1 MRYSV
6 HGFSQSKAIEYGLN
20 NDDLLLLRWF
30 VDFTGTNRLNFF
42 IDKEDIYYWIVY
54 DKLLQDLPI
63 LNLSKDRIKRK
74 HFDKLCEKGI
84 LKHKHVKQGGSYS
97 YYAIGENYLSLIAEE
112 ESTPHTVDSPYPTV
126 DLPYPYGKN
135 DGTNI
140 NLLDNNKE
148 KNNNI
153 NIIIKKESFKKPTL
167 EEVEQYCKE
176 RKNNINAQ
184 SFIDYYSSVGWVI
197 GKNKPMKDWRACVRT
212 WEKNNKKA
220 CDNSQLPKWFGKTNE
235 EMESMSTQTTN
246 ENVEELNKF
255 FEQFC
260 EDINEENR

>member
-6 HGFSQSKAIEYGLN
+6 HGFSQSKAIEYDLT

-30 VDFTGTNRLNFF
+30 VDFIGTNRLEF
-42 IDKEDIYYWIVY
+42 IVDNDDIYYWIVY

-63 LNLSKDRIKRK
+63 LKISKDRIKRK

-84 LKHKHVKQGGSYS
+84 LKHKHVKDGGSYS
-97 YYAIGENYLSLIAEE
+97 YYAIGNNYLSLIAED
-112 ESTPHTVDSPYPTV
+112 ESVPPTV
-126 DLPYPYGKN
+126 NLPYPYGEN

-140 NLLDNNKE
+140 NLLKDNKE

-167 EEVEQYCKE
+167 EQVSEYCKE
-176 RKNNINAQ
+176 RKNNIDAQ
-184 SFIDYYSSVGWVI
+184 KFIDYYESVGWII
-197 GKNKPMKDWRACVRT
+197 GKKKPMKDWKACVRT
-212 WEKNNKKA
+212 WENNNKKA
-220 CDNSQLPKWFGKTNE
+220 NDESKLPEWFGKTNE
-235 EMESMSTQTTN
+235 ELKGMSTKLS
-246 ENVEELNKF
+246 EEDVQEMEQF

-260 EDINEENR
+260 EDINEEKR